1 MNRNTLLLF
10 FTTLLLGSVFAQE
23 TVIKGRVIDASNGE
37 GIPLAN
43 VFFKS
48 SKVAVTT
55 DFDGNFILKTYN
67 PPSDSLSAS
76 YIGYKILTRKIKLG
90 ETQSVNFNINPESL
104 ELMEVV
110 VTNKEDPAYPI
121 MRRVIANKDRN
132 DRRQLNAYQYE
143 MYKKVEIDIENI
155 SEKLRNKWY
164 MKQITRVLDSVS
176 KMNDEE
182 GRTLIPMYISETIQ
196 DFYYRLDPKMNREI
210 VRAQKAIG
218 VGIGDN
224 SIVSQM
230 INASFYDYNFYE
242 NRINIM
248 NKDFISPI
256 SDGWNLYY
264 KFVLEDSLYLNDKWC
279 YKIDITPK
287 REQDLAFRG
296 KIWIADSTWA
306 LKQLNLSVGKEANL
320 NFIDGIKLQQEMEQ
334 TKSGPWL
341 PKKSRLL
348 IDVGQLGDSSAGMLI
363 KFYISNK
370 DVVENEPK
378 KLEFYKEKLTVV
390 DTVINQSNDF
400 WVRNRHDSLT
410 ASEKHVYVM
419 IDSIKKV
426 PIVRT
431 YIEIIDLFVNGYY
444 EVGKVDIGPLL
455 YTYSYNNIEGHRFQY
470 GMRTNSNLHKNW
482 LLSGK
487 VAYGTD
493 DKEWKYHGLVE
504 HILRRK
510 SWSLVGV
517 EYEHEIDQVA
527 LSTDNKAENNLFS
540 AFTRFGNI
548 ARRRPFLN
556 SYSRIYWQSDLF
568 RGFTQKI
575 SLKHSE
581 FDPLYP
587 FGFYA
592 DQANTTTSDIYNSFQ
607 TSEIVFESRYSKNI
621 TLVKNGNHRTQVGF
635 NRDPV
640 FTFRYTRGVNG
651 LLGSDLEYNKYFLN
665 VSQIK
670 NIGLMGRMNY
680 SLSLGWTP
688 DAVPYPLLE
697 NHLGNQTIFL
707 NYSSFN
713 MMNFFEFTSD
723 RYATLHLEHHFDGLI
738 FNRVPL
744 LKRLKLREVA
754 SGQLLFG
761 EVSDK
766 NYIIIPSEYPSF
778 TRLSIDKPYAEISYG
793 IENIFKIVR
802 VDFIHRLTY
811 LDNVNVFNGRQVN
824 KFAIKLGFQFVL

>member
-1 MNRNTLLLF
+1 MNKKLRFILF
-10 FTTLLLGSVFAQE
+10 FTILISKVFGQE

-43 VFFKS
+43 VYFKS

-55 DFDGNFILKTYN
+55 DFDGNYVLRTTN

-76 YIGYKILTRKIKLG
+76 YIGYKILSRKIKKG
-90 ETQSVNFNINPESL
+90 EVQSLNFNLNPESL

-121 MRRVIANKDRN
+121 MRKAIANKDRN
-132 DRRQLNAYQYE
+132 DRRKLNAYQYE
-143 MYKKVEIDIENI
+143 MYKKVEIDLENI
-155 SEKLRNKWY
+155 SAKLRNKWY

-176 KMNDEE
+176 KMNDED
-182 GRTLIPMYISETIQ
+182 GRTLIPMYISETIE
-196 DFYYRLDPKMNREI
+196 DYFYRLDPKMTREI
-210 VRAQKAIG
+210 IRAQKAIG

-242 NRINIM
+242 NRVTIM

-256 SDGWNLYY
+256 SDGWNIYY
-264 KFVLEDSLYLNDKWC
+264 KYVLEDSMYLGEHWC
-279 YKIDITPK
+279 YKIDVTPK
-287 REQDLAFRG
+287 REQDLAFKG
-296 KIWIADSTWA
+296 KIWISDSTWA
-306 LKQLNLSVGKEANL
+306 LKQLNLDVGKEANL
-320 NFIDGIKLQQEMEQ
+320 NFIDGIKIQQEMEQ
-334 TKSGPWL
+334 TQTGPWL

-348 IDVGQLGDSSAGMLI
+348 IDVGQIGDSTAGMLI

-370 DVVENEPK
+370 DVVENSPK
-378 KLEFYKEKLTVV
+378 KLDFYKEKLTVV
-390 DTVINQSNDF
+390 DSVSSQSKDF

-410 ASEKHVYVM
+410 ASEKQVYVM

-431 YIEIIDLFVNGYY
+431 YIEVIDLFVNGYY

-482 LLSGK
+482 LLSGR

-493 DKEWKYHGLVE
+493 DQEWKYHGLVE

-510 SWSLVGV
+510 SWSLVGF
-517 EYEHEIDQVA
+517 EHERDIDQVA
-527 LSTDNKAENNLFS
+527 LATDNKQQNNLFS
-540 AFTRFGNI
+540 AFTKFGNI
-548 ARRRPFLN
+548 SRRRPFFN
-556 SYSRIYWQSDLF
+556 SYSHFYWQTDFF
-568 RGFTQKI
+568 RGFTQKV

-581 FDPLYP
+581 FDPLFP
-587 FGFYA
+587 FGYY
-592 DQANTTTSDIYNSFQ
+592 SDYSNPASSDVYNSFQ
-607 TSEIVFESRYSKNI
+607 TTEVIFESKYSKNI
-621 TLVKNGNHRTQVGF
+621 TLVKNGNHRTQIGF
-635 NRDPV
+635 NRDPA
-640 FTFRYTRGVNG
+640 FTFRYTRGING
-651 LLGSDLEYNKYFLN
+651 LLGSDLEYNKYFFN

-670 NIGLMGRMNY
+670 NIGFLGRMNY

-697 NHLGNQTIFL
+697 NHLGNQTIFI

-713 MMNFFEFTSD
+713 LMNFFEFTSD
-723 RYATLHLEHHFDGLI
+723 KYATLHLEHHFDGVL
-738 FNRVPL
+738 FNRIPL
-744 LKRLKLREVA
+744 LKKWKLREVA

-761 EVSDK
+761 EVSSK
-766 NYIIIPSEYPSF
+766 NFTIIPDSYSKF
-778 TRLSIDKPYAEISYG
+778 TRLNIEKPYAEVSYG
-793 IENIFKIVR
+793 IENIFRLVR

-811 LDNVNVFNGRQVN
+811 LDNVNLSGRQVN
-824 KFAIKLGFQFVL
+824 KFAIKIGLQFVL